1 MKLIKDILIFQI
13 ETTGPD
19 IERDNII
26 QLSGVLLDKDSL
38 LEKNFFN
45 SYVKV
50 SFLDGTVQSHAD
62 HLGINF
68 DELRKSPKITEV
80 IKSFVNKFGYEP
92 LLATQS
98 VPNYLFL
105 KQAFKKTLTPFNY
118 DKHLLDIW
126 SLSYIYILHY
136 GIKKIPTLATLATHF
151 NLKLGRA
158 NDALLR
164 ARLTAE
170 IFRRIIKG

>member
-13 ETTGPD
+13 ETTGND
-19 IERDNII
+19 VERDHII
-26 QLSGVLLDKDSL
+26 QLSAVLLDKDSL
-38 LEKNFFN
+38 LEKNYFN

-50 SFLDGTVQSHAD
+50 SFLDGTVQNHAN
-62 HLGINF
+62 HLGITF
-68 DELRKSPKITEV
+68 EELRKSPKITEV
-80 IKSFVNKFGYEP
+80 IKNFVATFGYEP

-118 DKHLLDIW
+118 DRHLLDVW
-126 SLSYIYILHY
+126 SLSYIYIIHY
-136 GIKKIPTLATLATHF
+136 GIKKIPTLDTMATHF
-151 NLKLGRA
+151 NIKPTRH
-158 NDALLR
+158 NDALAK

-170 IFRRIIKG
+170 VFKRIIKG